1 MTYIER
7 EALPVTEIVERKRI
21 FIDGRARTTNIYT
34 KVVTLKDLEAAPAAD
49 VVKVVRC
56 RECKYYS
63 FDNGANWCRLHKG
76 LAMVLPDAFCSYGV
90 KRED

>member
-7 EALPVTEIVERKRI
+7 EALIEDFDKIKDHDIDVDEAIERI
-21 FIDGRARTTNIYT
+21 ANF
-34 KVVTLKDLEAAPAAD
+34 PAAD

-63 FDNGANWCRLHKG
+63 FDNGAKWCVLHKG
-76 LAMVLPDAFCSYGV
+76 LAMVLPDAFCSYGE